1 MSWHTNGVV
10 FVPLDGVWVEVIL
23 LVTTEVMLVEE
34 EVVGD
39 FVVVWQKL
47 HNCAQY
53 DINGSV
59 PT

>member
-1 MSWHTNGVV
+1 MSWHTYGVV
-10 FVPLDGVWVEVIL
+10 FVPLDGAWVEVIL
-23 LVTTEVMLVEE
+23 EEE
-34 EVVGD
+34 EVVVGN
-39 FVVVWQKL
+39 FVVAWQKL